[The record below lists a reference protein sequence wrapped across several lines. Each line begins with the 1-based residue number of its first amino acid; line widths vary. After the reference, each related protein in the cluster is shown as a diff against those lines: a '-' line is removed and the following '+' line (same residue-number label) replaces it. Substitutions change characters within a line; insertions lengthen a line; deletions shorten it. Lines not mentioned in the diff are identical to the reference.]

1 MARSHRTPAYYVC
14 LGADPSTGKRATS
27 GEIRARARD
36 VCRAASRGDVDA
48 PDRHIEG
55 RTRGSAGT
63 RDRDHGW
70 KYFGD
75 GRAVAARNHPMH
87 DRLCR
92 K

>member
-1 MARSHRTPAYYVC
+1 MARSRRTPAYYVTC
-14 LGADPSTGKRATS
+14 GARPDQGKRATS
-27 GEIRARARD
+27 GEVRARSRVA
-36 VCRAASRGDVDA
+36 CRAAAAGDADI
-48 PDRHIEG
+48 DTHIEG

>member
-1 MARSHRTPAYYVC
+1 MARSRRAPAYYIC
-14 LGADPSTGKRATS
+14 YGARPDQGKKATS
-27 GEIRARARD
+27 GEIRARSRD
-36 VCRAASRGDVDA
+36 ICRAAAAGVENDDA
-48 PDRHIEG
+48 HIEG

-75 GRAVAARNHPMH
+75 GRGVAPRSHPMY

>member
-14 LGADPSTGKRATS
+14 LGADPRNGKRVTS
-27 GEIRARARD
+27 GRLRAAARD
-36 VCRAASRGDVDA
+36 ACRAAYRGDEDA

-63 RDRDHGW
+63 RDADRGW
-70 KYFGD
+70 AYFGD
-75 GRAVAARNHPMH
+75 GRQVAGRGHPLH
-87 DRLCR
+87 ARLCR